1 MARKGVTYDQVANAA
16 AAIKARGT
24 EPTMS
29 GIRVELGE
37 TGSLSTISQHLAKWR
52 EQESEKV
59 HTDEL
64 PEELEKVLMTAINQ
78 VWNAANKYAKEDVSA
93 IKQEYKDKEKELKKE
108 LETAMKEIES
118 LENESEKSMK
128 ENEELKFSHAKIE
141 KENVELKAQ
150 LVELKAQLKATEGLY
165 KELMANLQTKPHD
178 DTKKA
183 NPQQPKASSG
193 SKQAASQ

>member
-29 GIRVELGE
+29 GIRVELGD

-52 EQESEKV
+52 EQESEKI
-59 HTDEL
+59 HTDDL
-64 PEELEKVLMTAINQ
+64 PEELERVLMTAITQ
-78 VWNAANKYAKEDVSA
+78 VWNAANKYAQEDVIA
-93 IKQEYKDKEKELKKE
+93 IKQEYKDKEKELKNE

-118 LENESEKSMK
+118 LEKETEKCSK
-128 ENEELKFSHAKIE
+128 ENEEIKFSHAKIE
-141 KENVELKAQ
+141 KENI
-150 LVELKAQLKATEGLY
+150 ELKAQLKATEGLY

-183 NPQQPKASSG
+183 NPQPPKASSG

>member
-29 GIRVELGE
+29 GIRVELGD

-59 HTDEL
+59 HTDDL
-64 PEELEKVLMTAINQ
+64 PEELEKVLMTAITQ
-78 VWNAANKYAKEDVSA
+78 VWNAANKYAQEDVSA

-118 LENESEKSMK
+118 LEKESDEGNK
-128 ENEELKFSHAKIE
+128 ENEIMRVSLAKLE
-141 KENVELKAQ
+141 KEN
-150 LVELKAQLKATEGLY
+150 VELKAQLKATEGLY

-183 NPQQPKASSG
+183 NQQQSKASSG

>member
-29 GIRVELGE
+29 GIRVEIGD

-52 EQESEKV
+52 EQESQKV
-59 HTDEL
+59 HTDDL
-64 PEELEKVLMTAINQ
+64 PEELEKVLMTAITQ
-78 VWNAANKYAKEDVSA
+78 VWNAANKYAQEDVSA

-118 LENESEKSMK
+118 LEKENDEGSKESEKMRVS
-128 ENEELKFSHAKIE
+128 LAKLE
-141 KENVELKAQ
+141 KEN
-150 LVELKAQLKATEGLY
+150 VELKAQLKATEGLY

-183 NPQQPKASSG
+183 NQQQPKASSG